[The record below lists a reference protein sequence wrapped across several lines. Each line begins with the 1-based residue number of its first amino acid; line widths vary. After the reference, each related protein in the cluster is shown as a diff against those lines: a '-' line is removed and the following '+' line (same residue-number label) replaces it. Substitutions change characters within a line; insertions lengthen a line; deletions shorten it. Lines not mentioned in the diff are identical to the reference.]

1 MYIGLMLVSK
11 LMRLI
16 MLAVLCIAAIQ
27 TSAQVRF
34 YLQYRGIPFYKGG
47 ATDFSVLTGVKLDPN
62 KELVVGIGLTGS
74 FTPKDFN
81 GDLKFNKSTFS
92 LGFNYYL
99 SRKFYLGADASL
111 NTIQNIVTSKAVDAD
126 KLSGKYFLDYQFRI
140 TYVVLRRLHF
150 SINTGIMDFSRLVS
164 KNTTD
169 LIEKQDFKPNVALSL
184 RLYVFQI
191 KI

>member
-1 MYIGLMLVSK
+1 MRASTIKWCVCLLVS
-11 LMRLI
+11 I
-16 MLAVLCIAAIQ
+16 AVTTGCSGQI
-27 TSAQVRF
+27 RF
-34 YLQYRGIPFYKGG
+34 YFQYRGIPFYKGG

-62 KELVVGIGLTGS
+62 KELVLGAGLTGS
-74 FTPKDFN
+74 FTTKKFN

-111 NTIQNIVTSKAVDAD
+111 NTLQSIIKSKNVDAN

-140 TYVVLRRLHF
+140 TYVVFRRLHF
-150 SINTGIMDFSRLVS
+150 SMNTGIIDFSRLVS
-164 KNTTD
+164 KSTSD
-169 LIEKQDFKPNVALSL
+169 IIEKQDFKPNVALSL

-191 KI
+191 KL